1 MTVAKPH
8 RAFRVTGDHALGAA
22 GIGLATASAAFGIGM
37 ALHGPV
43 ASLGTGK
50 DFTVFAQLAP
60 HRGDGDGDERRGAV
74 GRGRAG
80 EIAGDAKGA
89 IEGAVDD
96 LDMTATAS
104 IPKVG
109 AVAPAAGDAAI
120 IPAVTL
126 EALGTDSATVA
137 IAGRTRIVR
146 IGDDVPGAGQV
157 IAILPGER
165 PALKTSRG
173 LIVPA
178 AE

>member
-1 MTVAKPH
+1 MASKITPKSTSKPTKS
-8 RAFRVTGDHALGAA
+8 AFRFTGDHALGVT
-22 GIGLATASAAFGIGM
+22 GIGLAVASAAFGIGM
-37 ALHGPV
+37 TMHGPA

-60 HRGDGDGDERRGAV
+60 RRADGGARQV
-74 GRGRAG
+74 VPGRAK
-80 EIAGDAKGA
+80 AAP
-89 IEGAVDD
+89 DD

-104 IPKVG
+104 IPK
-109 AVAPAAGDAAI
+109 ADATSPDAGDGAI

-126 EALGTDSATVA
+126 EAVGTDSATVA
-137 IAGRTRIVR
+137 VEGRTRVVR
-146 IGDDVPGAGQV
+146 IGDEVPGAGQV
-157 IAILPGER
+157 IAILPGAR